1 MCSFPG
7 AAVTKYRE
15 LGEFKQQKFIV
26 SVPEARRLNQGV
38 GRACSLRDLSR
49 NPSLPPP
56 SSAWIASSS
65 GFLGLHCVT
74 PICALV
80 FTRHS
85 PVCLCVH
92 MTFF

>member
-7 AAVTKYRE
+7 AAVTKYHE

-49 NPSLPPP
+49 NPSRPPP

-65 GFLGLHCVT
+65 VFLGLHRVA
-74 PICALV
+74 PVRALV
-80 FTRHS
+80 FTRHF
-85 PVCLCVH
+85 PVCLCLH
-92 MTFF
+92 TTFF

>member
-65 GFLGLHCVT
+65 GSLACTASLPSVPWSSHGTPLCVS
-74 PICALV
+74 V
-80 FTRHS
+80 FT
-85 PVCLCVH
+85 
-92 MTFF
+92 